1 MALIL
6 NRRIFDAL
14 AEVTGFYG
22 DEEHKPQ
29 REFLDAFFEGK
40 RFCVNVWGRRA
51 GKSLLMGQIGAYG
64 ALQSGLKIWI
74 VSKTYSLAGKVWA
87 FLLPALRSVMVEG
100 RDFRVRTSDATI
112 ETKWGTTIIL
122 KSADHPDSL
131 IGEGLDLLIIDEAAT
146 MKERIWLQYLEPTLL
161 DKRGKC
167 IFITTPRGHNW
178 LFNLFELGNDANEP
192 DYWAS
197 HATSMDNPYLPHD
210 DFERIKR
217 TTDPLV
223 WRQEYL
229 AEFVA
234 FAHQVYSTFTRE
246 LHVIKSADLKEWSV
260 SVTVDPGLANPTAML
275 WIAHNKTTGEDI
287 VFREHIASGMLF
299 PDVLR
304 KVTEFKPAGGYDGL
318 VCDVAGKARGQ
329 ETGRSFFGWMNDHG
343 MRFTARKVGIVDGVN
358 RVRGRLLNVEGKVNM
373 YVTENCQKTI
383 QAFEGYHYPEREG
396 EQKEEPQKDGVH
408 DHAMDALRYY
418 TAWRHAGQE
427 ARSWSA

>member
-1 MALIL
+1 MALVL
-6 NRRIFDAL
+6 NRKIFDAL

-22 DEEHKPQ
+22 EQEHLPQ
-29 REFLDAFFEGK
+29 REFIDAFFEGK
-40 RFCVNVWGRRA
+40 RFCINVWGRRA
-51 GKSLLMGQIGAYG
+51 GKSLLMAQIAAYA
-64 ALQSGLKIWI
+64 ALQTDLKVWI
-74 VSKTYSLAGKVWA
+74 VSKTYSLAAKVWA
-87 FLLPALRSVMVEG
+87 FLLPALREVMVEG

-112 ETKWGTTIIL
+112 ETKWGTIVKL

-167 IFITTPRGHNW
+167 IFISTPRGHNW
-178 LFNLFELGNDANEP
+178 LFNLFELGNNETEP
-192 DYWAS
+192 DYWSS

-210 DFERIKR
+210 DFNRIKR
-217 TTDPLV
+217 NTDPLV
-223 WRQEYL
+223 WKQEYL

-234 FAHQVYSTFTRE
+234 FAHQVYSTFERDK
-246 LHVIKSADLKEWSV
+246 HVIKNPDLDGWTV

-275 WIAHNKTTGEDI
+275 WVAHNKTTGEDI
-287 VFREHIASGMLF
+287 IFREHIASGMLF

-304 KVTEFKPAGGYDGL
+304 MLIKYKPEAGYDGL

-329 ETGRSFFGWMNDHG
+329 ETGRSFFGWMSDHD
-343 MRFTARKVGIVDGVN
+343 MRFNARKVGIVDGVN
-358 RVRGRLLNVEGKVNM
+358 RVRGRLMNVEGGVHM
-373 YVTENCQKTI
+373 YITDNCHKTI

-396 EQKEEPQKDGVH
+396 EQKEEPEKDGVY
-408 DHAMDALRYY
+408 DHSMDALRYY
-418 TAWRHAGQE
+418 TAWRHAGHE